1 MTGTAPRMGER
12 ARGTWKVFT
21 GTGAAAS
28 IGLGLL
34 VFVCVLIGV
43 AAPRQSLGLRT
54 QALRHSFD
62 AAPQDTRSVFGTVD
76 YGTLDLSFNE
86 HQIQA
91 TDLDSAQTQLARNL
105 AKQGLPL
112 VGSRADWAGLGTA
125 YSEVSGAG
133 RSAYEGPTPPQM
145 EVLYRNALSHYTRMT
160 AGHLPV
166 RASGTN
172 LQVAVSQAT
181 AKRFGLR
188 VGSQLGVGQV
198 KLTVT
203 GIFAPAGV
211 SSTFWQTDPSAAK
224 PVVNIVLHQPPYW
237 IGSVFIGPGE
247 LAALQTLFNT
257 QTMQLTWNFPL
268 TLNHVSA
275 AQAGTLSNNLTGAVT
290 HAGEVL
296 LGPFQTPTSISLA
309 SGLSGLLQAFVA
321 EDTAISTVMSL
332 LSVSLAVIGAVV
344 ILLAARLLAEYR
356 SAEFAVMRAR
366 GASSKQVAL
375 LALRAGAVVTIPAAV
390 AAAALAVALTPGYS
404 DPLSWW
410 LAGFTILVALGGPTL
425 MAARSH
431 AVGGTGRRRPDR
443 AVGRRAAIQRLVA
456 ETALAAASV
465 GGLIVLRRQGPA
477 TGGSDLYTSAVP
489 VLIAIPAAIVVM
501 RCYPLVIRLLMR
513 LAGVRSGVT
522 AFVGLAR
529 ASRTSVSALL
539 PAFALVLTLAVVAFG
554 GMVNAAVYRGQV
566 AASWQRLGADAV
578 IDGTASPKPL
588 TLPVQRKIDQV
599 PGVTHTAAVLLTSGT
614 TASGQPLGVVAVRP
628 EEYAA
633 LVAAT
638 PRPAFAAAKL
648 ARPAGFTRSS
658 RVPVLASRLAT
669 ALIGHGDTTL
679 EIGVTK
685 VPIRFAGDTGSIPD
699 IDSGAFVVIPDWA
712 LFGGTA
718 QPPNMMLVT
727 GPNLDEPKLT
737 AAAHRAALGSTVTF
751 RSDALAS
758 LTGAP
763 LPHGANTAF
772 VEAVAAAAGFS
783 LLIVLITLILSARS
797 REFTLAR
804 LRVMGLSQA
813 QARWL
818 VAIETLPQILA
829 AMVGGVA
836 AAWALALLVGPAIS
850 LAAFTGTGA
859 SVPVRVDPVPLAGA
873 AVALVLLALLAL
885 AGQVIIA
892 DRRGATRALRIAE

>member
-1 MTGTAPRMGER
+1 MTAGGRRRLA
-12 ARGTWKVFT
+12 AAWKVLT

-28 IGLGLL
+28 AGLGLL

-54 QALRHSFD
+54 AALRHSFN
-62 AAPQDTRSVFGTVD
+62 AATVDTRSVFSTVD
-76 YGTLDLSFNE
+76 YAAFDQSFND
-86 HQIQA
+86 QPIQA
-91 TDLDSAQTQLARNL
+91 SDIDTAQAQLARNL
-105 AKQGLPL
+105 ARQRLPL
-112 VGSRADWAGLGTA
+112 AGARADWAGLSTA
-125 YSEVSGAG
+125 YSTVSGAA
-133 RSAYEGPTPPQM
+133 RSAYAGPTPPQM
-145 EVLYRNALSHYTRMT
+145 EVLYRNALSRYTRVT

-166 RASGTN
+166 KASGTD
-172 LQVAVSQAT
+172 LQIAVSQAT
-181 AKRFGLR
+181 AKRFGLT
-188 VGSQLGVGQV
+188 VGSKLGAGQI

-203 GIFAPAGV
+203 GIFAPAGLR
-211 SSTFWQTDPSAAK
+211 STFWQADPSAVK
-224 PVVNIVLHQPPYW
+224 PVVNIVKGHPPYW
-237 IGSVFIGPGE
+237 IGSVFIGRGE
-247 LAALQTLFNT
+247 LAALQHVFDL
-257 QTMQLTWNFPL
+257 QTMQLTWNFPV
-268 TLNHVSA
+268 TLNRVSA
-275 AQAGTLSNNLTGAVT
+275 AQAVTLGGNITGAVT
-290 HAGEVL
+290 HAGEVV
-296 LGPFQTPTSISLA
+296 LGPSRTLTSLSLA
-309 SGLSGLLQAFVA
+309 SGLSGVVAAFVA

-366 GASSKQVAL
+366 GASRRQVAL

-390 AAAALAVALTPGYS
+390 AAAALAVALTPGFG

-410 LAGFTILVALGGPTL
+410 LAGFTVLVALGGPTL

-431 AVGGTGRRRPDR
+431 AVGGTGRRRPDQ
-443 AVGRRAAIQRLVA
+443 AVGRRAAVRRLVA
-456 ETALAAASV
+456 EIALAVASV
-465 GGLIVLRRQGPA
+465 GALVVLRRQGLA
-477 TGGSDLYTSAVP
+477 TRGSDLYTSAVP
-489 VLIAIPAAIVVM
+489 VLVAIPAAIVVM

-522 AFVGLAR
+522 GFVGLAR

-566 AASWQRLGADAV
+566 AATWQRLGADAV

-599 PGVTHTAAVLLTSGT
+599 PGVTYTAAVLLTAGT

-638 PRPAFAAAKL
+638 PRPAFPAAEL

-669 ALIGHGDTTL
+669 ALIGRGDTTL
-679 EIGVTK
+679 DISVTK

-699 IDSGAFVVIPDWA
+699 IAGGAFVVIPDWA
-712 LFGGTA
+712 LRGGAA

-727 GPNLDEPKLT
+727 GPHLDEPKLT
-737 AAAHRAALGSTVTF
+737 AAAHRAALGSNVTF
-751 RSDALAS
+751 RSGVLAG

-763 LPHGANTAF
+763 LPHGAGTAF
-772 VEAVAAAAGFS
+772 TEVVAAAAGFS
-783 LLIVLITLILSARS
+783 LLILLITLILSARS

-818 VAIETLPQILA
+818 VTIETLPQVLA

-850 LAAFTGTGA
+850 LSAFTGTGA
-859 SVPVRVDPVPLAGA
+859 SVPVRVEPVPLAGA
-873 AVALVLLALLAL
+873 AVALVLLTLLAL

>member
-1 MTGTAPRMGER
+1 MTGAAER
-12 ARGTWKVFT
+12 ARDTWKVFT

-34 VFVCVLIGV
+34 VFACVLIGV
-43 AAPRQSLGLRT
+43 AAPRQSLSLRT

-62 AAPQDTRSVFGTVD
+62 AAAVDSRSVFGTVD

-86 HQIQA
+86 HPIQA
-91 TDLDSAQTQLARNL
+91 SDIDSAQTQLARNL
-105 AKQGLPL
+105 TRQGLPL
-112 VGSRADWAGLGTA
+112 VGARADWAGLATA
-125 YSEVSGAG
+125 YSTVSGAA
-133 RSAYEGPTPPQM
+133 RSAYEGPTPPQI
-145 EVLYRNALSHYTRMT
+145 EVLYRNALSRYARVT
-160 AGHLPV
+160 AGHLP
-166 RASGTN
+166 ASAPGTDF
-172 LQVAVSQAT
+172 QVAVSQAT

-188 VGSQLGVGQV
+188 LGSQLGIGPV

-203 GIFAPAGV
+203 GIFAPAGLA
-211 SSTFWQTDPSAAK
+211 STFWQADPSAVT
-224 PVVNIVLHQPPYW
+224 PTTTMILHQFPYW
-237 IGSVFIGPGE
+237 IGSVFIGRSE
-247 LAALQTLFNT
+247 LSKLQALFDT
-257 QTMQLTWNFPL
+257 QRMQLTWNFPL
-268 TLNHVSA
+268 TLNHVDA
-275 AQAGTLSNNLTGAVT
+275 AQAETLSGNLTSSVT

-309 SGLSGLLQAFVA
+309 SGLSGLVAAFVS

-356 SAEFAVMRAR
+356 STEFAVMRAR
-366 GASSKQVAL
+366 GASRKQVAL
-375 LALRAGAVVTIPAAV
+375 LALRAGAVVSIPAAV
-390 AAAALAVALTPGYS
+390 AAAALATGLTPGFG

-410 LAGFTILVALGGPTL
+410 LAGFTVVVALGGPAL
-425 MAARSH
+425 MAARSQ

-443 AVGRRAAIQRLVA
+443 MVGRRAAIRRLVA
-456 ETALAAASV
+456 EITLAAASV
-465 GGLIVLRRQGPA
+465 GGLIVLRRQGLA
-477 TGGSDLYTSAVP
+477 AGGSDLYTSAIP

-513 LAGVRSGVT
+513 LAGVRPGVT

-578 IDGTASPKPL
+578 INGLLSPKPL

-599 PGVTHTAAVLLTSGT
+599 PGVTHTAAVLLTAGT
-614 TASGQPLGVVAVRP
+614 SASGQSLGIVAVRP
-628 EEYAA
+628 AEYAA

-638 PRPAFAAAKL
+638 PRPAFPAAKL
-648 ARPAGFTRSS
+648 ARPAGFSRSS
-658 RVPVLASRLAT
+658 RVPVLASRLAV
-669 ALIGHGDTTL
+669 AQIGRGNTTL
-679 EIGVTK
+679 RIGVTN
-685 VPIRFAGDTGSIPD
+685 VPVRFAGDTGSIPD
-699 IDSGAFVVIPDWA
+699 ITGGAFLVMPDWA
-712 LFGGTA
+712 LTAGTA
-718 QPPNMMLVT
+718 QPPNMMLVV
-727 GPNLDEPKLT
+727 GPHLDEPKLT
-737 AAAHRAALGSTVTF
+737 AAAHRAALGSAVTF
-751 RSDALAS
+751 RSHALAS

-763 LPHGANTAF
+763 LPHGADTAF
-772 VEAVAAAAGFS
+772 AEVAVAAAGFS
-783 LLIVLITLILSARS
+783 LLILLITLILSARS

-818 VAIETLPQILA
+818 VAIETMPQILA

-859 SVPVRVDPVPLAGA
+859 SVPVRVEPVPLAGA